1 MSFIVRI
8 TLQRNVVMS
17 RLLFDR
23 VLSPYRKPIGAILL
37 MVACIGSSHAANYN
51 IDPNHTNVRFALD
64 HFKTSTNTGGFYN
77 VTGQLQY
84 DPSAKTG
91 SISLVIPINSLSTG
105 NKKFDIMLTG
115 RDFFDREQFPLA
127 YFESTKWYF
136 ANGKANPKV
145 TRVDGNLTL
154 HGETNPVTLTA
165 TKFNCYFSPILKKS
179 VCRGYFTTR
188 IDRTKWNINKY
199 VLFGMTK
206 NLTLNIQVE
215 AAKQ

>member
-1 MSFIVRI
+1 
-8 TLQRNVVMS
+8 MS

-23 VLSPYRKPIGAILL
+23 VLSPYRKLIRAILL

-51 IDPNHTNVRFALD
+51 IDPTHTNVRFALD
-64 HFKTSTNTGGFYN
+64 HFKTFTNTGGFYN

-136 ANGKANPKV
+136 ANGKANPNV

-165 TKFNCYFSPILKKS
+165 NKFNCYFSPILKKS